1 MKIIEARIWIAQWQI
16 CSESFHIHR
25 GRSWEVLSYVEW
37 NFRGGLLSSIF
48 RLIALFSW
56 KLRLNEA
63 VKFFNVNQRAKNF
76 KHKNVQKTLAAN
88 DNEKQTSE
96 M

>member
-16 CSESFHIHR
+16 FSESFHIHR

-37 NFRGGLLSSIF
+37 NFGGGLLSSIF

-76 KHKNVQKTLAAN
+76 KHKNVQKTLAAH